1 MTDGGPPDKPETPS
15 RDRPLAVR
23 PETPLALDP
32 NAPRRN
38 SGRRWLILTVGW
50 GFVVLGVF
58 GLVLPF
64 LQGILFLL
72 VGLWLLSHE
81 LDGAQRLRQ
90 KVTRRIPQRWRPLIE
105 RAEAWSDRLYAR
117 LRGD

>member
-1 MTDGGPPDKPETPS
+1 MTDDGRSNRP
-15 RDRPLAVR
+15 RDRLPALRRDPPLPR
-23 PETPLALDP
+23 DP

-38 SGRRWLILTVGW
+38 GGRCLLILAVGW
-50 GFVVLGVF
+50 SFVVLGVF

-81 LDGAQRLRQ
+81 LDCAHRLRQ
-90 KVTRRIPQRWRPLIE
+90 KVTKRIPKRWRPLVE

>member
-1 MTDGGPPDKPETPS
+1 MTEDRRSDRLPALRREPPLP
-15 RDRPLAVR
+15 R
-23 PETPLALDP
+23 DP
-32 NAPRRN
+32 NAPRPN
-38 SGRRWLILTVGW
+38 NGRRWLILLVGW

-90 KVTRRIPQRWRPLIE
+90 KVTRRVPQRWRPLVE